1 MGTLME
7 EMQSFGDLLD
17 LQAVDLD
24 IDRLIHTR
32 GTLPVLDEYKT
43 AHASTAAAQGE
54 YEALNGEFNLA
65 SRDLDKAEGE
75 LEILEEKLGREEQR
89 LFAGGMSARE
99 TENMRNEVISLRS
112 KQSEMED
119 LVLELIDSR
128 EKLEERVKAATIR
141 LDEMKATEAKLEAE
155 VGKEWKKID
164 AELARREGT
173 KAEIVPLIPA
183 ELLQLYDRLRNAKE
197 GVAIGR
203 LIDGVCGGCHL
214 ALSAAEQLEV
224 AADDPPLCLH
234 CRRIL
239 VL

>member
-1 MGTLME
+1 MKD
-7 EMQSFGDLLD
+7 MQSFGDLLD
-17 LQAVDLD
+17 LQDVDLD
-24 IDRLIHTR
+24 IDRLLHTR
-32 GTLPVLDEYKT
+32 GTLPILDDYKS
-43 AHASTAAAQGE
+43 AHGAKVVAK
-54 YEALNGEFNLA
+54 GEFERLDAELKLA

-119 LVLELIDSR
+119 LVLGLIDAR
-128 EKLEERVKAATIR
+128 EALEQLTNAAGARLEELKAV
-141 LDEMKATEAKLEAE
+141 EAKLEAE
-155 VGKEWKKID
+155 VAQAWKKID
-164 AELARREGT
+164 AELARREGS
-173 KAEIVPLIPA
+173 KAEIVPLIPPDFL
-183 ELLQLYDRLRNAKE
+183 EMYERLRDAKQ
-197 GVAIGR
+197 GVAISR
-203 LIDGVCGGCHL
+203 LVDGVCGGCHL

-224 AADDPPLCLH
+224 AAEDPPLCLH

>member
-1 MGTLME
+1 MDD
-7 EMQSFGDLLD
+7 MQSFGDLLD
-17 LQAVDLD
+17 LQEVDLH
-24 IDRLIHTR
+24 IDRLLHTR
-32 GTLPVLDEYKT
+32 GSLPVLDDYKA
-43 AHASTAAAQGE
+43 AHAATVQAKASLESLDEQFKA
-54 YEALNGEFNLA
+54 A

-75 LEILEEKLGREEQR
+75 LGLLEDKLQREEQR

-99 TENMRNEVISLRS
+99 TENMRNEVISLRN

-119 LVLELIDSR
+119 RVLELIDVR
-128 EKLEERVKAATIR
+128 ETLEDQVRAAAA
-141 LDEMKATEAKLEAE
+141 LVDECSAAEAELEA
-155 VGKEWKKID
+155 VVSTEWKKID
-164 AELARREGT
+164 AELGRREGR
-173 KAEIVPLIPA
+173 KAEIIPLIPPD
-183 ELLQLYDRLRNAKE
+183 LLEMYDRLRESKQ

-224 AADDPPLCLH
+224 ANEDPPRCLH

>member
-1 MGTLME
+1 ME
-7 EMQSFGDLLD
+7 EMQRYGDLLD
-17 LQAVDLD
+17 LQEVDLD

-32 GTLPVLDEYKT
+32 ASLPALDQYRT
-43 AHASTAAAQGE
+43 AHDASATAGNEHEGLDQ
-54 YEALNGEFNLA
+54 EFKLA

-99 TENMRNEVISLRS
+99 TENMRNEVTSLRS
-112 KQSEMED
+112 QQSEMED
-119 LVLELIDSR
+119 LVLELIDAR
-128 EKLEERVKAATIR
+128 ESLEERVETSRAKLAE
-141 LDEMKATEAKLEAE
+141 LKATESALEAQ
-155 VGKEWKKID
+155 VGAEWRKID
-164 AELARREGT
+164 AELARREGS
-173 KAEIVPLIPA
+173 KAEIIRLIPPD
-183 ELLQLYDRLRNAKE
+183 LLATYDRLRNSKE

-234 CRRIL
+234 CRRLL

>member
-7 EMQSFGDLLD
+7 DMQSYGDLLD
-17 LQAVDLD
+17 LQEVDLD
-24 IDRLIHTR
+24 IDRLLHTR
-32 GTLPVLDEYKT
+32 ASLPVLDQYRA
-43 AHASTAAAQGE
+43 AHDASAIAAGE
-54 YEALNGEFNLA
+54 HEELDQEFRLA

-75 LEILEEKLGREEQR
+75 LAILKEKLGREEQR

-99 TENMRNEVISLRS
+99 TENMRNEVISLRT

-119 LVLELIDSR
+119 QVLELIEAR
-128 EKLEERVKAATIR
+128 ERLEERVGASSAKLAE
-141 LDEMKATEAKLEAE
+141 LKATESALEAE
-155 VGKEWKKID
+155 VGAEWKKID
-164 AELARREGT
+164 AELARREGS
-173 KAEIVPLIPA
+173 KGEIIRLIPPD
-183 ELLQLYDRLRNAKE
+183 LLATYDRLRNSKQ